1 MSFRLEGSVQTN
13 VLQALGKLSMTWE
26 KCVTGFGRNRISI
39 TGLDFLIESMAEC
52 ECIYAE
58 SSLEQAL

>member
-1 MSFRLEGSVQTN
+1 VQTN